1 MDAFALRLSADR
13 ERLQA
18 LADASGGKIVL
29 QQLPSPAR
37 PKAALQ
43 LRYRTAASNAYPAS
57 ISETTSLVLDFAA
70 RYPFIAPVARLT
82 SPILHPN
89 VWESGVI
96 CLGAKWLPSE
106 GLDLFVQRIAR
117 LLTFDPLLVNEQSAA
132 NRSALSWYQQ
142 AKRRHPQAF
151 PSDRIE
157 FTAAATTTVVH
168 CPHCPA
174 KLRLPTGKR
183 GTVVCPKCSS
193 EFEART

>member
-18 LADASGGKIVL
+18 LADASGGKIVVH
-29 QQLPSPAR
+29 QLPSPAR

-43 LRYRTAASNAYPAS
+43 LRYRTAASNAYPVS
-57 ISETTSLVLDFAA
+57 ISESTNLVLDFAA

-96 CLGAKWLPSE
+96 CLGAKWMPSE

-132 NRSALSWYQQ
+132 NRNALTWYQQ
-142 AKRRHPQAF
+142 TKRRHPQAF

-157 FTAAATTTVVH
+157 FAAATIVH

-174 KLRLPTGKR
+174 KLRLPSGKS
-183 GTVVCPKCSS
+183 GAVVCPKCSF